1 MQTLADRIRIE
12 LSKKRLSQQWL
23 AEQVGVSQQAIAK
36 VVNGDTKS
44 PKNIVEIATALGVDV
59 NWLKTGEGEP
69 IAQGSIISSLV
80 STDSDEHHRFRV
92 DYLDVQAAAGHSG
105 IENADYPEVI
115 QSIYFSKEGLLE
127 IVGKSTNDGIS
138 LINVPTDSMVPTINK
153 GDIVFVDT
161 KVNYYTGE
169 GVYFFLL
176 NGGAYIKR
184 LMKLPT
190 GVYRAISDNSVYP
203 DFDISDEL
211 FDTAVIIG
219 KFIKVLPINPKDL

>member
-1 MQTLADRIRIE
+1 MTTLAERLTSVMAEKGLSQAELARMTGLKQPSVFKIVSGQTL
-12 LSKKRLSQQWL
+12 
-23 AEQVGVSQQAIAK
+23 
-36 VVNGDTKS
+36 N

-219 KFIKVLPINPKDL
+219 KFIKVLPINPRDL

>member
-69 IAQGSIISSLV
+69 NAQGSIISSLV

-105 IENADYPEVI
+105 IENVDYPEVI

>member
-1 MQTLADRIRIE
+1 MSDLSTRLKTLLE
-12 LSKKRLSQQWL
+12 EKGLSMNAFSKM
-23 AEQVGVSQQAIAK
+23 VGVSQPAISDIVSGK
-36 VVNGDTKS
+36 TRS

-69 IAQGSIISSLV
+69 IAQGSLISSLV

-153 GDIVFVDT
+153 GDIVFCRYQSQLLHWRGRV
-161 KVNYYTGE
+161 
-169 GVYFFLL
+169 FLFAQRRCL
-176 NGGAYIKR
+176 H
-184 LMKLPT
+184 
-190 GVYRAISDNSVYP
+190 
-203 DFDISDEL
+203 
-211 FDTAVIIG
+211 
-219 KFIKVLPINPKDL
+219 

>member
-1 MQTLADRIRIE
+1 MTTLAERLTSIMSEKGLSQAELARMTGLKQPSVFKIVSGQTL
-12 LSKKRLSQQWL
+12 
-23 AEQVGVSQQAIAK
+23 
-36 VVNGDTKS
+36 N
-44 PKNIVEIATALGVDV
+44 PKNIVEIATALGVAV

-190 GVYRAISDNSVYP
+190 GVYQAISDNSVYP

>member
-1 MQTLADRIRIE
+1 MTTLAERLTSVMAEKGLSQAELARMTGLKQPSVFKIVSGQTL
-12 LSKKRLSQQWL
+12 
-23 AEQVGVSQQAIAK
+23 
-36 VVNGDTKS
+36 N

-69 IAQGSIISSLV
+69 IAQGSLISSLV
-80 STDSDEHHRFRV
+80 SADSDEHHRFRV

-190 GVYRAISDNSVYP
+190 GGYRAISDNSVYP